1 MIGKLA
7 FWPEMASNFAMEVDA
22 LYIFIGLVCLV
33 FGLGVFAVLVYF
45 AVKYKRKS
53 DDEIPEQIE
62 GNTPLEIFW
71 SVIPLGIALVMFFW
85 GAIVFFKI
93 STPPAEALNFYVVG
107 KQWMWKTQHPEGKR
121 EINELH
127 VPLGQPVKLTITS
140 EDVLHSFYIPAFRT
154 KMDAV
159 PGRYTTSWFTA
170 TKPGE
175 YHIFCAE
182 YCGLDHS
189 LMIGR
194 VVVMEPAQY
203 ALWLKNGNT
212 TSTTV
217 ATAGEAPE
225 VTGARLFQEQRCVT
239 CHQTNG
245 TLGPMLAGVFGHE
258 VKLQNGETI
267 VADENYVRESI
278 MNPVAK
284 IVSGYQPIMPTYQ
297 GQVSE
302 EQITQLLAYI
312 KSLAK

>member
-1 MIGKLA
+1 MMGKFS
-7 FWPEMASNFAMEVDA
+7 FWPEMASNFSMEVDA

-33 FGLGVFAVLVYF
+33 FGLGVFAAVVYF
-45 AVKYKRKS
+45 AIKYKRKS

-71 SVIPLGIALVMFFW
+71 SVVPLGIVLVMFFW
-85 GAIVFFKI
+85 GSILFFKI

-107 KQWMWKTQHPEGKR
+107 KQWMWKTQHPTGKR

-127 VPLGQPVKLTITS
+127 VPLGQPVKLTITA

-159 PGRYTTSWFTA
+159 PGRYTTSWFVP

-189 LMIGR
+189 LMVGR

-203 ALWLKNGNT
+203 EQWLKHGSAT
-212 TSTTV
+212 TTV
-217 ATAGEAPE
+217 AATDETPE
-225 VTGARLFQEQRCVT
+225 SAGARLFQEQRCVT

-245 TLGPMLAGVFGHE
+245 TLGPMLTGVFGHE
-258 VKLQNGETI
+258 VKLQSGDTV